1 MANKN
6 LLTYNAKVTQVEQD
20 YFAPVA
26 SVSGTNVPIST
37 MYCFLSRVLPWPNE
51 ENPVTPTQ
59 DQKAI
64 KAIFKNMF
72 VAKLINSSN
81 ISPVIERIDWVTGT
95 VYDYY
100 RDDVDMFEVDSVK
113 RLIRQFYIR
122 NKYDQVFKC
131 LWNNNDSEATDEPFF
146 QPGSYGTNN
155 IYKGTDGYKWKYMY
169 TIDVGSKTKFMDS
182 LWIPVPVGTIILNPI
197 ATSAGYGDIEAINVV
212 NAGTGYDPANAV
224 ISVVVTG
231 DGTGATGTALV
242 EDGEI
247 TDIVVTNTG
256 SDYTFANVSVIS
268 ELGSNATFV
277 APISP
282 IGGHGYDP
290 IDELGASHTMVTVEF
305 NSDENGNLPTDID
318 FRQVGLLVNPTA
330 LSTYPAPAN
339 GAIYKTTTD
348 VVVAPGFGVFAE
360 DETVFQGSTL
370 ETATFTA
377 TVLSYDTA
385 SNVIRLINTVGEYT
399 VNAPIFGNSSLT
411 ARTVLTVSTPDFVL
425 FSGYLSYIENRESV
439 QRSADG
445 IEQFKFVLGY

>member
-72 VAKLINSSN
+72 VAKLVNSSN
-81 ISPVIERIDWVTGT
+81 ISPVIQRIDWVTGT

-100 RDDVDMFEVDSVK
+100 RDDVDMFELDSVK

-197 ATSAGYGDIEAINVV
+197 ATSAGYGDVEAINVV

-282 IGGHGYDP
+282 IGGHAYDP

-377 TVLSYDTA
+377 TVLSYDSA
-385 SNVIRLINTVGEYT
+385 SNVIRLINTVGEHT

-425 FSGYLSYIENRESV
+425 FSGYLTYIENRESV

>member
-26 SVSGTNVPIST
+26 SVFGTNTPIST
-37 MYCFLSRVLPWPNE
+37 LYCFLARVVPWPNE
-51 ENPVTPTQ
+51 NDPVVPTQ

-64 KAIFKNMF
+64 KSIFKNMF

-81 ISPVIERIDWVTGT
+81 ISPVIQRIDWVTGT

-100 RDDVDMFEVDSVK
+100 QDDIDMFELDVVG
-113 RLIRQFYIR
+113 RLVRQFYVR

-131 LWNNNDSEATDEPFF
+131 LWNNNGSESTDEPFF

-169 TIDVGSKTKFMDS
+169 TIDVGSKTKFMDTN
-182 LWIPVPVGTIILNPI
+182 WIPVPVSGSPLNPI
-197 ATSAGYGDIEAINVV
+197 STPAGYGDIEVINVT
-212 NAGTGYDPANAV
+212 NGGAGYDAANSIITVV
-224 ISVVVTG
+224 ITG
-231 DGTGATGTALV
+231 DGKGATGTAV
-242 EDGEI
+242 VNAGEI
-247 TDIVVTNTG
+247 TDIIVTNPG
-256 SDYTFANVSVIS
+256 SDYTFANVAVTSD
-268 ELGSNATFV
+268 LGSNATFI

-305 NSDENGNLPTDID
+305 NSDESGNIPTEID

-330 LSTYPAPAN
+330 LSTYPEPAN
-339 GAIYKTTTD
+339 AAIYKTTTD
-348 VVVAPGFGVFAE
+348 VVVAPGFGLFEE
-360 DETVFQGSTL
+360 DEIVFQGPSL
-370 ETATFTA
+370 EAATFTA
-377 TVLSYDTA
+377 TVLSFDSA
-385 SNVIRLINTVGEYT
+385 SNVIRLINIVGDYT
-399 VNAPIFGNSSLT
+399 INAPIFGNSSLT

-425 FSGYLSYIENRESV
+425 FSGYLTYIENRASV